1 MVMRLIY
8 RWCLGMA
15 LIPLVACQNCGS
27 NCHGAE
33 LVAFTSS
40 ETLTE
45 FEFDGPALLIHGGA
59 GWVVPER
66 YDSVELAAAHASLRR
81 ALAEGQRLLEGGAAA
96 VDVVEHV
103 LGILE
108 DDSLYNAGRGAV
120 VTEEGIAE
128 LDAAIMTG
136 HDLNAGAVAGVRTV
150 KNPSK
155 LARAVLDSSR
165 HVFLI
170 GRGAEAFAVAQ
181 GLETVSNDYFITH
194 SRAKQIARWKEEQ
207 KMGTV
212 GVVVLDAEGHV
223 AAGTSTGGMNRKQW
237 GRVGDVPV
245 IGAGTYAN
253 DAGAAVSCT
262 GHGEYFIRHQIAGQV
277 SLRHEL
283 GNAPLSHTVHHM
295 LFDVLNAE
303 AGSGGLIAIDSSGQA
318 VLEFNSPG
326 MYRGAW
332 GQVGGRDTVYTALFG
347 RAPEA
352 K

>member
-1 MVMRLIY
+1 MRHLSLYASI
-8 RWCLGMA
+8 A
-15 LIPLVACQNCGS
+15 LITALSACQPCTQHA
-27 NCHGAE
+27 CHHDD
-33 LVAFTSS
+33 FTPS

-45 FEFDGPALLIHGGA
+45 FQFEGPALLIHGGA

-81 ALAEGQRLLEGGAAA
+81 ALAAGQDLLEGGAAA

-150 KNPSK
+150 KNPSQ

-170 GRGAEAFAVAQ
+170 GRGAEAFAVEQ
-181 GLETVSNDYFITH
+181 GLDVVPNDYFITH
-194 SRAKQIARWKEEQ
+194 RRAQQILRWKEEH

-212 GVVVLDAEGHV
+212 GVVVRDGQGNV

-253 DAGAAVSCT
+253 NAGAAVSCT
-262 GHGEYFIRHQIAGQV
+262 GHGEYFIRHMIAGQV

-283 GNAPLSHTVHHM
+283 SHQPLSHTVHHM
-295 LFDVLNAE
+295 LFNVLNVDE
-303 AGSGGLIAIDSSGQA
+303 GSGGLIAIDSSGQA

-326 MYRGAW
+326 MYRGAS
-332 GQVGGRDTVYTALFG
+332 GQINGRDTVFTALFG
-347 RAPEA
+347 REPQGS
-352 K
+352 